1 MKKQALFIFFLSI
14 TFSHAQNNIDEL
26 LAAGI
31 NDAKRFTTS
40 YLAPASEGVAFGMNN
55 GWFNNA
61 KSPKR
66 FGFEISLIGNVS
78 FIEKEKKYF
87 QMDASL
93 YENISF
99 QDGSTVKNVATS
111 LGHNHPPVVINVT
124 LDNGIFGNQEVE
136 LELPTGIGSQN
147 INILPTAFLQAGF
160 SPFKGTQLKARFFPK
175 VDTEDVKVGY
185 YGIGLQ
191 QEFTSWLPADKIFP
205 IAISGVIA
213 YTHLNGSYD
222 FTDEGFV
229 AGENQKFETK
239 INTMLF
245 QLLAGTKIKII
256 NFYAGLGYITGKSNT
271 DVLGTYRVTYNA
283 ISSEEIVDPFSVNQE
298 ISGMR
303 TTLGANLKLGFFGL
317 NADYTI
323 AEFNSASLG
332 LNFSF

>member
-99 QDGSTVKNVATS
+99 QDGSTIKNVATS
-111 LGHNHPPVVINVT
+111 LGHNHPPVVINIT

>member
-1 MKKQALFIFFLSI
+1 
-14 TFSHAQNNIDEL
+14 
-26 LAAGI
+26 
-31 NDAKRFTTS
+31 
-40 YLAPASEGVAFGMNN
+40 
-55 GWFNNA
+55 
-61 KSPKR
+61 
-66 FGFEISLIGNVS
+66 
-78 FIEKEKKYF
+78 F

-99 QDGSTVKNVATS
+99 QDGSTIKNVATS
-111 LGHNHPPVVINVT
+111 LGHNHPPVVINIT

-271 DVLGTYRVTYNA
+271 DVDRKSTRLNSSHVK
-283 ISSEEIVDPFSVNQE
+283 ISYAVF
-298 ISGMR
+298 
-303 TTLGANLKLGFFGL
+303 
-317 NADYTI
+317 
-323 AEFNSASLG
+323 
-332 LNFSF
+332 